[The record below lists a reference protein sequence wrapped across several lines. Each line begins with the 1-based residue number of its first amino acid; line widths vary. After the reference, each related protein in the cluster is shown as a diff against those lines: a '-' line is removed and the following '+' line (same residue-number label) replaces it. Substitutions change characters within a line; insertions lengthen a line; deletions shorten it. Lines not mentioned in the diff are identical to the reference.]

1 MRDSR
6 GGADD
11 LDRIFPPA
19 LMLLFIGVLAI
30 TPRSSLTT
38 FLVTAGA
45 AAAVAAAAGGCAT
58 SWTGVLAVSLEVGG
72 PRLGRRRLSPN
83 PVKETSS
90 SLKEFLEVPGMR
102 LASRTGVDIAS
113 KV

>member
-1 MRDSR
+1 
-6 GGADD
+6 

-45 AAAVAAAAGGCAT
+45 AAAAAAGGCAT

>member
-45 AAAVAAAAGGCAT
+45 AAAAAAGGCAT

>member
-1 MRDSR
+1 M
-6 GGADD
+6 
-11 LDRIFPPA
+11 DRIFPPA

-45 AAAVAAAAGGCAT
+45 AAAVAAAAAASGCAT

-83 PVKETSS
+83 PSTKKQQKFSHEPIPSHL
-90 SLKEFLEVPGMR
+90 SLL
-102 LASRTGVDIAS
+102 
-113 KV
+113 

>member
-1 MRDSR
+1 
-6 GGADD
+6 

-45 AAAVAAAAGGCAT
+45 AAAVAAAAAASGCAT